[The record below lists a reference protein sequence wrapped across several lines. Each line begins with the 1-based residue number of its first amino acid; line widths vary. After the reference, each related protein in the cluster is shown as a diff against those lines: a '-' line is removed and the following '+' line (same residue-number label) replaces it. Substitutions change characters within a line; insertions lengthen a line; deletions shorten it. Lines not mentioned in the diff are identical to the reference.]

1 MRFAVTF
8 IFYTPIYS
16 NLLRLAPISSDLVRF
31 SRPGRLFNS
40 WSFGPWQP
48 LFAFRQSFSLRPLR
62 LCAISFSVRRKN
74 KVRAETRRAQRR
86 GRVIKTFLYCHH
98 SCRDYVTTREKQK
111 AYGRFS
117 GTIFLGAFQNPQ
129 EAVGQG
135 PANEK
140 SRQNVKK
147 SKVKC
152 FFFRPKPPSSCQKAP
167 KEALFCCQYV
177 FTRGPLAG

>member
-1 MRFAVTF
+1 
-8 IFYTPIYS
+8 
-16 NLLRLAPISSDLVRF
+16 
-31 SRPGRLFNS
+31 
-40 WSFGPWQP
+40 
-48 LFAFRQSFSLRPLR
+48 
-62 LCAISFSVRRKN
+62 
-74 KVRAETRRAQRR
+74 
-86 GRVIKTFLYCHH
+86 VIKTFLYCHH

-152 FFFRPKPPSSCQKAP
+152 FFSALNPLFFCQNDA
-167 KEALFCCQYV
+167 KEAHFICQYV
-177 FTRGPLAG
+177 F